1 MVLDGKSQCTFSLW
15 LYDKF
20 QTHQAAKVAA
30 YFWDPGSPPK

>member
-1 MVLDGKSQCTFSLW
+1 MVLDGKSQCTLSVW

-20 QTHQAAKVAA
+20 QTHQAAKVA